1 MQRDIY
7 LHDCFVVRY
16 DAKRQRYLPPH
27 YDESTISFIIPLND
41 DFSGGGTYIHSLG
54 RVVAPS
60 IGGMLS
66 FCGGEL
72 LHGGD
77 PIIEGVRY
85 ILAAFCY
92 VDLVESD
99 NEAALKEF
107 FPNDTSNALS
117 RATQSLNKEVFT
129 FGFDI

>member
-1 MQRDIY
+1 
-7 LHDCFVVRY
+7 
-16 DAKRQRYLPPH
+16 
-27 YDESTISFIIPLND
+27 
-41 DFSGGGTYIHSLG
+41 
-54 RVVAPS
+54 
-60 IGGMLS
+60 MLS

-117 RATQSLNKEVFT
+117 RATQENNKEVFT
-129 FGFDI
+129 FGFDV